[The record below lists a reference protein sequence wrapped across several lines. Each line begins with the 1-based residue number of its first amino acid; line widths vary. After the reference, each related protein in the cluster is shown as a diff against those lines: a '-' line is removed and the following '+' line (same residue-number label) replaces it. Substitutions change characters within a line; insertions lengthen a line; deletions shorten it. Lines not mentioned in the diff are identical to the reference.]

1 MKYYYFIEFSS
12 IRNCRN
18 TLEKDL
24 YEFFK
29 KYNSRVIEVAILDDF
44 FGFLEKAVSDFNFKN
59 PRCKMYGCR
68 IVNDEFNSSRMMFLN
83 AVNSVDSS
91 LISLLFTP
99 IVGSVDLSVDFVS
112 KTTPKA
118 KFICSATYNV
128 MEE

>member
-1 MKYYYFIEFSS
+1 MKYYFFIKFTS

-24 YEFFK
+24 YEYFK
-29 KYNSRVIEVAILDDF
+29 KYNNRVIEVAILDDF
-44 FGFLEKAVSDFNFKN
+44 LGDLEKAVTDLNIKN
-59 PRCKMYGCR
+59 PRCKMYGSS
-68 IVNDEFNSSRMMFLN
+68 IHNDNYDSSRIIFVN

-91 LISLLFTP
+91 LISLKFTP
-99 IVGSVDLSVDFVS
+99 IAGSVDLSVDFVS
-112 KTTPKA
+112 KTSPKA